1 MKLGTVIFSDKVYNL
16 DGMSLDEMKN
26 LLREIEEDKKQSINN
41 AKNMIRNVE

>member
-1 MKLGTVIFSDKVYNL
+1 MKLGTVIFSDKAYNL